1 MRTLSVMDSGEVRM
15 LTRSSLEGRGTRREI
30 LKRTPGNG
38 VAGAKLLELPSL
50 MSSDTSLLQV
60 MSNLFFFYDDGK

>member
-15 LTRSSLEGRGTRREI
+15 LTRSSPERRGAGREI

-38 VAGAKLLELPSL
+38 VASAKLLELPSL

-60 MSNLFFFYDDGK
+60 MSSLFFFL